1 VEQVALMRAT
11 RSPRLRLLEWW
22 FDPIP
27 RGRIAALRA
36 FVYAFVL
43 ADVFIVRP
51 WVSIHGQLPVELYEP
66 LFIARFLPL
75 PAPTPLVVAILQG
88 ALVVATLLA
97 LTGRWPRVAGASVF
111 FLYLGWML
119 TAFSYGKVDHD
130 NVAFLVALAVLPT
143 VGRARWGDMEA
154 DEASGWAIRCVQ
166 VAVVMTYFASVFAK
180 LRFGGV
186 NWVTGSTFLR
196 AVIKRGT
203 SLAEPLAAYPLALK
217 AGQVALVAFELLSPL
232 LLVRG
237 RVGRLML
244 GAAVAFHVI
253 TFLGIG
259 IMFWPHVVCL
269 MSFLPL
275 ERLNPRAWWQARLPR
290 LLNREAATI
299 EKVP

>member
-1 VEQVALMRAT
+1 MHAT
-11 RSPRLRLLEWW
+11 RSPRPRLIEWW

-27 RGRIAALRA
+27 RGRVAALRT

-66 LFIARFLPL
+66 LFIVRFLPL
-75 PAPTPLVVAILQG
+75 PAPTPLVVAVVQG

-97 LTGRWPRVAGASVF
+97 LTGRWPRVAGVVVF

-143 VGRARWGDMEA
+143 AGRARWGDIEA

-180 LRFGGV
+180 VRFGGV

-196 AVIKRGT
+196 AVLKRGT
-203 SLAEPLAAYPLALK
+203 SMAEPLAAYPLALK
-217 AGQVALVAFELLSPL
+217 AGQVVLVAFELLSPL

-237 RVGRLML
+237 RIGRLML
-244 GAAVAFHVI
+244 AAALAFHVI

-269 MSFLPL
+269 LSFLPL
-275 ERLNPRAWWQARLPR
+275 ERLNPRAWVQARLSGP
-290 LLNREAATI
+290 LTREPATPI
-299 EKVP
+299 E

>member
-1 VEQVALMRAT
+1 MRTT
-11 RSPRLRLLEWW
+11 RSPRLMQWW

-27 RGRIAALRA
+27 RGRVAALRT
-36 FVYAFVL
+36 FVYTFVL
-43 ADVFIVRP
+43 ADVFIIRP

-75 PAPTPLVVAILQG
+75 PAPTPLVVLVLQG
-88 ALVVATLLA
+88 VLVVATLLA
-97 LTGRWPRVAGASVF
+97 LTGRWPRVAGAVVF

-143 VGRARWGDMEA
+143 VGKARWGDMRP

-196 AVIKRGT
+196 AVIKRGS

-217 AGQVALVAFELLSPL
+217 IGQVALVAFELLSPL

-237 RVGRLML
+237 RIGRLML
-244 GAAVAFHVI
+244 AAALAFHVI
-253 TFLGIG
+253 AFLGIG

-269 MSFLPL
+269 LSFLPL
-275 ERLNPRAWWQARLPR
+275 ERLNPRAWVRARLSGTVA
-290 LLNREAATI
+290 REATTPI
-299 EKVP
+299 E

>member
-1 VEQVALMRAT
+1 MHAT
-11 RSPRLRLLEWW
+11 RSPRLRLMEWW

-27 RGRIAALRA
+27 RGRVAALRT

-66 LFIARFLPL
+66 LFIVRFLPL
-75 PAPTPLVVAILQG
+75 PAPTPLVVAVLQG

-97 LTGRWPRVAGASVF
+97 LTGHWPRVAGAVVF

-143 VGRARWGDMEA
+143 AGRARWGDIEA

-180 LRFGGV
+180 VRFGGV

-196 AVIKRGT
+196 AVLKRGT
-203 SLAEPLAAYPLALK
+203 SMAEPLAAYPLALK
-217 AGQVALVAFELLSPL
+217 AGQVVLVAFELLSPL

-237 RVGRLML
+237 RIGRLML
-244 GAAVAFHVI
+244 AAALAFHVI

-269 MSFLPL
+269 LSFLPL
-275 ERLNPRAWWQARLPR
+275 ERLNPRAWVQARLSGA
-290 LLNREAATI
+290 LSREAATPI
-299 EKVP
+299 D

>member
-1 VEQVALMRAT
+1 LT
-11 RSPRLRLLEWW
+11 RTTGSPRLRLVRWW

-27 RGRIAALRA
+27 RGRVAALRT

-75 PAPTPLVVAILQG
+75 PAPTPLVVAVLQG

-97 LTGRWPRVAGASVF
+97 LTGRWPRVAGAVVF

-143 VGRARWGDMEA
+143 AGKARWGDMRP

-237 RVGRLML
+237 RIGRLML
-244 GAAVAFHVI
+244 ATALAFHVI
-253 TFLGIG
+253 AFLGIG

-269 MSFLPL
+269 LSFLPL
-275 ERLNPRAWWQARLPR
+275 ERLNPRLWVQEKLSGPAS
-290 LLNREAATI
+290 REAATPI
-299 EKVP
+299 D

>member
-1 VEQVALMRAT
+1 LTQAT
-11 RSPRLRLLEWW
+11 GSPRRRLVTWW

-27 RGRIAALRA
+27 RGRVAALRT

-51 WVSIHGQLPVELYEP
+51 WVSIHGQLQVELYEP
-66 LFIARFLPL
+66 LFIARFLPF
-75 PAPTPLVVAILQG
+75 PAPTPLVVAVLQG

-97 LTGRWPRVAGASVF
+97 LTGRWPRVAGAAVF
-111 FLYLGWML
+111 ILYLGWML

-143 VGRARWGDMEA
+143 AGKARWGDMDA

-237 RVGRLML
+237 RIGRLML
-244 GAAVAFHVI
+244 VVALTFHVI

-269 MSFLPL
+269 LSFLPL
-275 ERLNPRAWWQARLPR
+275 ERLNPRSWVQARFPGPPS
-290 LLNREAATI
+290 REVAAPI
-299 EKVP
+299 D

>member
-1 VEQVALMRAT
+1 MHAT
-11 RSPRLRLLEWW
+11 RSPRPRLIEWW

-27 RGRIAALRA
+27 RGRVAALRT

-66 LFIARFLPL
+66 LFIVRLLPL
-75 PAPTPLVVAILQG
+75 PAPTPLVVAVLQG

-97 LTGRWPRVAGASVF
+97 LTGHWPRVAGAVVF

-143 VGRARWGDMEA
+143 AGRARWGDKQA

-180 LRFGGV
+180 VRFGGV

-196 AVIKRGT
+196 AVLKRGT

-237 RVGRLML
+237 RTGRLML
-244 GAAVAFHVI
+244 AAALAFHVI
-253 TFLGIG
+253 TFLGIR

-269 MSFLPL
+269 LSFLPL
-275 ERLNPRAWWQARLPR
+275 ERLNPRAWVQARLSGP
-290 LLNREAATI
+290 LTREPATPI
-299 EKVP
+299 E

>member
-1 VEQVALMRAT
+1 MTQAAD
-11 RSPRLRLLEWW
+11 SPRVRLVRWW

-27 RGRIAALRA
+27 RGRIAALRT

-43 ADVFIVRP
+43 ADIFIVRP
-51 WVSIHGQLPVELYEP
+51 WVSIHGQLPEELYEP
-66 LFIARFLPL
+66 LFIARFIPF
-75 PAPTPLVVAILQG
+75 PAPTQMVVAVLQG

-97 LTGRWPRVAGASVF
+97 LTGRWPRVSGAAVF

-143 VGRARWGDMEA
+143 VGKARWGDGQA
-154 DEASGWAIRCVQ
+154 DEASGWAIRCIQ
-166 VAVVMTYFASVFAK
+166 VAVVMTYFASVAAK
-180 LRFGGV
+180 VRFGGL

-237 RVGRLML
+237 RIGRTML
-244 GAAVAFHVI
+244 AAALAFHVI

-269 MSFLPL
+269 LSFLPL
-275 ERLNPRAWWQARLPR
+275 ERLNPRAWVQARLAGPASR
-290 LLNREAATI
+290 DAPAPI
-299 EKVP
+299 D

>member
-1 VEQVALMRAT
+1 MTRAT
-11 RSPRLRLLEWW
+11 DSPRVRLVRWW

-27 RGRIAALRA
+27 RGRVAALRT

-51 WVSIHGQLPVELYEP
+51 WVSIHGQLPEGLYEP
-66 LFIARFLPL
+66 LFIARFLPF
-75 PAPTPLVVAILQG
+75 PIPTPLVVAVLQG
-88 ALVVATLLA
+88 TLVVAALLA
-97 LTGRWPRVAGASVF
+97 LTGRWPRVSGAAVF

-143 VGRARWGDMEA
+143 VGKARWGDGQA
-154 DEASGWAIRCVQ
+154 DEASGWAIRCIQ

-180 LRFGGV
+180 LRFGGL

-232 LLVRG
+232 LLMRG
-237 RVGRLML
+237 RIGRLML
-244 GAAVAFHVI
+244 GAALTFHVV
-253 TFLGIG
+253 TFMGIR

-269 MSFLPL
+269 LSFLPL
-275 ERLNPRAWWQARLPR
+275 ERLDPRAWVQARLAGPAT
-290 LLNREAATI
+290 REAPAPI
-299 EKVP
+299 D